1 MGGVPMKTSVQGL
14 LFLMNKEGVVLTSYR
29 DSVGVW
35 TIGVGHTAAAG
46 APKPNPGL
54 EITLERA
61 VELFRKDVQ
70 KYEAAVNRAV
80 TVIITQYQF
89 DALVSFHY
97 NTGGIVKARLT
108 KLLNAGD
115 IHKAGDAFMGWLKPA
130 SIIGRREDEQELF
143 RIGNYGNIS
152 KVLVYPI
159 VTDLFK
165 PTGAKSMDTNDVLGA
180 KPWVFRPSP
189 KTSGTVFAVLGALLA
204 AIAAFLKAKGI
215 W

>member
-1 MGGVPMKTSVQGL
+1 MKTSTEGL
-14 LFLMNKEGVVLTSYR
+14 LFLMNKEGIVLTSYK

-46 APKPNPGL
+46 APKPTKGL
-54 EITLERA
+54 EITLEGA
-61 VELFRKDVQ
+61 VELFRKDIQ
-70 KYEAAVNRAV
+70 KYEADVNRAV